1 MEAAGIG
8 LTVVLAAS
16 FMGVPLGYSL
26 LLVGIGGF
34 AAIRG
39 LDPALSMAAQ
49 QVLAISTNETLSVLP
64 LFLLM
69 GTFIYRAALSED
81 LYDAANAFFGH
92 WRGGLAMATVGAC
105 AGFAAVSGSSVAT
118 AATMSRVAMPS
129 MRRYGYAD
137 SLGAGAIA
145 AGGTLGILIPPS
157 VPMVIYGLLTETDI
171 GQMFVAGILPG
182 LLLTGLFMVA
192 IWTVATFAPET
203 GPRGPRL
210 AWRERLPVL
219 ARVWAILLLFLIVL
233 GGIYLGVFTPTE
245 AAAIGAAGAFLFALA
260 RRKLSLADTF
270 AALVEAGRTTAMLFV
285 VLFGALTFSNFITLS
300 GMVTQLLD
308 WLNGLNLPP
317 VGVVMMMGLIY
328 LAMGAVFDSLAMLL
342 LTVPIFF
349 PVITELGI
357 DPVWFGIIVIIVIEA
372 GLISPPV
379 GINVF
384 VVQSVLADVSLWT
397 VFRGIWPFLVAM
409 LTTLAL
415 IFAFPQI
422 ALFLPGLMGP
432 G

>member
-8 LTVVLAAS
+8 LAVVLAAS
-16 FMGVPLGYSL
+16 FLGVPLGYSL

-34 AAIRG
+34 GAIRG
-39 LDPALSMAAQ
+39 IDPALSMAAE

-81 LYDAANAFFGH
+81 LYDAANAFVGH
-92 WRGGLAMATVGAC
+92 WRGGLAMATVTAC

-118 AATMSRVAMPS
+118 AATMARVAMPS
-129 MRRYGYAD
+129 MRRYRYAD

-171 GQMFVAGILPG
+171 GQLFVAGIVPG
-182 LLLTGLFMVA
+182 VLLTAMFMVA
-192 IWTVATFAPET
+192 IWVTATVAPTT

-210 AWRERLPVL
+210 EWRRRLPVL
-219 ARVWAILLLFLIVL
+219 ARVWAILLLFVIVL

-245 AAAIGAAGAFLFALA
+245 AAAIGAMGAFLFALA
-260 RRKLSLADTF
+260 RRRLSWADMF

-300 GMVTQLLD
+300 GMVSELLD
-308 WLNGLNLPP
+308 WLNGLQLSP
-317 VGVVMMMGLIY
+317 VGVVLVMGAIY

-349 PVITELGI
+349 PVITSLGI

-384 VVQSVLADVSLWT
+384 VVQSVLGDTSLWT
-397 VFRGIWPFLVAM
+397 VFRGIWPFLLAM
-409 LTTLAL
+409 LATLGL

-422 ALFLPGLMGP
+422 ALFLPGLMGA
-432 G
+432 